1 MNLASARGGQ
11 RHTPRRRKR
20 YGRGIGSGIGKTCA
34 RGTKGQGARSG
45 PDIHTWSEGGQM
57 QLWRRTTK
65 RGFSNFRHRDQLAE
79 LNVEDLRRFAPGT
92 TIDLDT
98 LRAAKLVRGKC
109 DGWALLGRGECAV
122 SGLVI
127 VANRVTAT
135 ARTKVVAA
143 GGAIQAPV
151 EPAPEKQA

>member
-11 RHTPRRRKR
+11 RHERRRRKR

-45 PDIHTWSEGGQM
+45 AGIHLWSEGGQM

-65 RGFSNFRHRDQLAE
+65 RGFSNARHRDTLAE
-79 LNVEDLRRFAPGT
+79 LNVEDLKRFAPNT
-92 TIDLDT
+92 TVDMSA
-98 LRAAKLVRGKC
+98 LRAAKLIRGKC
-109 DGWALLGRGECAV
+109 DGWALLGRGECTV
-122 SGLVI
+122 QGLTI

-135 ARTKVVAA
+135 AREKITAS
-143 GGAIQAPV
+143 GGQIQAPIT
-151 EPAPEKQA
+151 PAETQA